1 VLVTLGDTGPLVAL
15 IEADDPDRALCKAT
29 LARMPDAPLIV
40 TWPCIAEAMYLL
52 RKKKKGVEAQDELW
66 DFVANDPIEPHIN
79 GPDMWDRMRGLMR
92 RYRDTPMD
100 LADAS
105 IVSAAE
111 RLGTRRVFTLDR
123 HFHVYRIDDQ
133 HNFEAV

>member
-1 VLVTLGDTGPLVAL
+1 MTLGDTGPVVAL
-15 IEADDPDRALCKAT
+15 IDANDPDHARCVAT
-29 LARMPDAPLIV
+29 LGRLPDGPLAV
-40 TWPCIAEAMYLL
+40 TWACLVEAMYLL
-52 RKKKKGVEAQDELW
+52 GRSAGLPAQDALW
-66 DFVANDPIEPHIN
+66 GWIDDGTITPYIN
-79 GPDMWDRMRGLMR
+79 GPDEWGRMRELMR

-123 HFHVYRIDDQ
+123 HFHAYRIDDR
-133 HNFEAV
+133 HAFEVV

>member
-1 VLVTLGDTGPLVAL
+1 MH
-15 IEADDPDRALCKAT
+15 E
-29 LARMPDAPLIV
+29 
-40 TWPCIAEAMYLL
+40 
-52 RKKKKGVEAQDELW
+52 
-66 DFVANDPIEPHIN
+66 
-79 GPDMWDRMRGLMR
+79 LMR

-123 HFHVYRIDDQ
+123 HLHVHRIDDR
-133 HNFEAV
+133 HAFEVV

>member
-1 VLVTLGDTGPLVAL
+1 VTLGDTGPLVAM
-15 IEADDPDRALCKAT
+15 IDANDPDHNRCLEKLAT
-29 LARMPDAPLIV
+29 LPDTSLVV
-40 TWPCIAEAMYLL
+40 TWPCLAEAMYLL
-52 RKKKKGVEAQDELW
+52 GRSGGAEAQDKLW
-66 DFVANDPIEPHIN
+66 GYIIDGLIEPYIN
-79 GPDMWDRMRGLMR
+79 GPDEWPRMRGLMR

-133 HNFEAV
+133 HAFEVV